1 MCCLYCVWYSPQFI
15 VFTRPYWVCYL
26 YCVLSYIHHS
36 SLYLLGLIGFVTCIV
51 SYLISTTVHCID
63 SALLGFLLVLCLIL
77 YPPQFIV
84 FTRPYLVSYLYCV
97 LSYIHHSSLY
107 LLGPIGFV
115 TCIVSNIHHSSLYL
129 LGLIGFL
136 LVMCLISTTIH
147 CIFSVLLG
155 LLLVLCLISTTVHC
169 IHCTLLGLLFYC
181 VWYPPQFIVF
191 TWPCLVCY
199 LLVSYIHNS
208 SLYLLGLIGFVTC
221 IVSDI
226 HHSSLYLL
234 GLIGFDTCIVSD
246 IDHRSL
252 YLLDLVGFVTCIVSN
267 IHHNSLHSL
276 DLVWFVILLCLI
288 STTVHCIYSAL
299 LGLLLVLC
307 LILYPPQ
314 FIVFTR
320 PYWVCYLYC
329 V

>member
-1 MCCLYCVWYSPQFI
+1 M
-15 VFTRPYWVCYL
+15 
-26 YCVLSYIHHS
+26 
-36 SLYLLGLIGFVTCIV
+36 
-51 SYLISTTVHCID
+51 
-63 SALLGFLLVLCLIL
+63 
-77 YPPQFIV
+77 
-84 FTRPYLVSYLYCV
+84 
-97 LSYIHHSSLY
+97 
-107 LLGPIGFV
+107 
-115 TCIVSNIHHSSLYL
+115 
-129 LGLIGFL
+129 
-136 LVMCLISTTIH
+136 
-147 CIFSVLLG
+147 
-155 LLLVLCLISTTVHC
+155 
-169 IHCTLLGLLFYC
+169 
-181 VWYPPQFIVF
+181 
-191 TWPCLVCY
+191 
-199 LLVSYIHNS
+199 SYIHNS

-234 GLIGFDTCIVSD
+234 GLIGFVTCIVSD
-246 IDHRSL
+246 IHHSSL

-320 PYWVCYLYC
+320 PYWVFFTCIVSNIHHNLLHSLDLVRFVILLCLISTTVHCIYWTLF
-329 V
+329 VL